1 MFLAGATGPWTAAES
16 GWGEQ
21 DASLA
26 GDTQHRTAGASGL
39 REGLLESGIP
49 KPVAKSQELQ
59 KRVGGPG
66 YVPEAGRVGGV
77 PVGRRVAEARWPQ
90 SITSTH
96 LSTDSTN
103 TLSALMWIQA
113 IKASLKLTLSH
124 RSSGPCREQESG
136 DPSRPFHLTPCQQRD
151 MGFDRTSPKPRRNAQ
166 WPTEAA
172 GRSVKAQGQAWV
184 RVLQGLPGARV
195 ARWASPPGTRT
206 GPPPTKLQGAG

>member
-66 YVPEAGRVGGV
+66 YVPEAGRVGGSQLEGGWQR
-77 PVGRRVAEARWPQ
+77 PGGPR
-90 SITSTH
+90 
-96 LSTDSTN
+96 
-103 TLSALMWIQA
+103 
-113 IKASLKLTLSH
+113 ASRL
-124 RSSGPCREQESG
+124 
-136 DPSRPFHLTPCQQRD
+136 
-151 MGFDRTSPKPRRNAQ
+151 RT
-166 WPTEAA
+166 
-172 GRSVKAQGQAWV
+172 
-184 RVLQGLPGARV
+184 
-195 ARWASPPGTRT
+195 
-206 GPPPTKLQGAG
+206 